1 MPVSKSEYVPY
12 HRHDSQTASETGSPF
27 EPDFRVLTLHPE
39 YFLNIFSYCLLKGI
53 SEYFNL
59 VDKGALGEVLAHLV
73 DQFEFN
79 ILDDASFRPV
89 VFDQLVKRISV
100 IHPSDKP
107 SILTQ
112 GDDWHASN
120 RQLLLGCL
128 RVDGQKRVYQ
138 AKKLHD
144 SLVLPD
150 IFVAFKQKEILLT
163 ISAVDGHFPGMLLR
177 LQYRYVRDE
186 LLNLHD
192 WLVTLERTRD
202 GDLQVFSRQKLGR
215 YVAKLIELNVFLKS

>member
-1 MPVSKSEYVPY
+1 M
-12 HRHDSQTASETGSPF
+12 
-27 EPDFRVLTLHPE
+27 
-39 YFLNIFSYCLLKGI
+39 
-53 SEYFNL
+53 
-59 VDKGALGEVLAHLV
+59 
-73 DQFEFN
+73 
-79 ILDDASFRPV
+79 
-89 VFDQLVKRISV
+89 
-100 IHPSDKP
+100 
-107 SILTQ
+107 
-112 GDDWHASN
+112 
-120 RQLLLGCL
+120 
-128 RVDGQKRVYQ
+128 
-138 AKKLHD
+138 HD